1 MAPLSVT
8 TYEVYLI
15 DGGRWVL
22 HARYR
27 RDEREKAIE
36 EAKTIERELA
46 TSVKVSREVY
56 NSSENTSEE
65 TTVYATD
72 KPPPRKPA
80 APRGGL
86 ARGGGGGGF
95 DDFGGGGGGRAA
107 ATAGVSRGAIAAR
120 QQANASAAQGTIG
133 ALGRM
138 VLVIV
143 GSLIGAVVVTMVA
156 SFVLQKSAWMQL
168 HYSYLGPLQ
177 FVIFITSFLIIAIP
191 LASRKVRW
199 AGFTDR
205 APSAPAPRKSAKAKA
220 PPKPKKKAEE
230 EPKDEEDT
238 LADVLDDP
246 LPEEEKKPEEPV
258 AEEKPTEEPAEESAG
273 VAVEMQRGTMGKFTQ
288 GLLSEVQ
295 KSRPQLDAY
304 NRFGVSLMLAGAV
317 DVVGDKN
324 GLEAEQRR
332 ELLASALTDMGTRKD
347 AAKSFSAKYEE
358 YMTEKRYLGM
368 VQAGRVAAESFIEN
382 PAMPLP
388 PMKALFDAWGKPQ
401 SAEAAP
407 RIMAVMFTD
416 MVGSTDMTQV
426 KGDQAAQVIV
436 RRHNSI
442 VRAALN
448 EYGGKQVKHTG
459 DGIMAS
465 FPSPASAVEAT
476 IAIQRACAANN
487 ARFPDQE
494 LHLRIGI
501 NAGEPIQEEED
512 LFGATVQ
519 LAARVC
525 AAAGTD
531 QIVCTNVVRELSGG
545 KANFRSRGP
554 VALKGFSE
562 KITLYDVAW
571 T

>member
-1 MAPLSVT
+1 
-8 TYEVYLI
+8 
-15 DGGRWVL
+15 
-22 HARYR
+22 
-27 RDEREKAIE
+27 
-36 EAKTIERELA
+36 
-46 TSVKVSREVY
+46 
-56 NSSENTSEE
+56 
-65 TTVYATD
+65 
-72 KPPPRKPA
+72 
-80 APRGGL
+80 
-86 ARGGGGGGF
+86 
-95 DDFGGGGGGRAA
+95 
-107 ATAGVSRGAIAAR
+107 
-120 QQANASAAQGTIG
+120 
-133 ALGRM
+133 
-138 VLVIV
+138 
-143 GSLIGAVVVTMVA
+143 
-156 SFVLQKSAWMQL
+156 
-168 HYSYLGPLQ
+168 LGPLQ
-177 FVIFITSFLIIAIP
+177 FVIFITSFLAIAVP
-191 LASRKVRW
+191 LATKKVRW
-199 AGFTDR
+199 AGFSDNEPR
-205 APSAPAPRKSAKAKA
+205 QKAPPRPAKAKA
-220 PPKPKKKAEE
+220 APKPKVEEEPEDEAPAEEAAADDERPAEE
-230 EPKDEEDT
+230 E
-238 LADVLDDP
+238 
-246 LPEEEKKPEEPV
+246 KPEEP
-258 AEEKPTEEPAEESAG
+258 AEEKSAEEPAAEESAG

-324 GLEAEQRR
+324 SLQPDERR
-332 ELLASALTDMGTRKD
+332 ELLASALTDMGTKKD
-347 AAKSFSAKYEE
+347 AAKSFSSKYEE
-358 YMTEKRYLGM
+358 YMSEKRYLGM
-368 VQAGRVAAESFIEN
+368 VQAGRVAAESYLEN

-388 PMKALFDAWGKPQ
+388 PMKGLFDAWGKPQ
-401 SAEAAP
+401 SSEAAP

-416 MVGSTDMTQV
+416 MVGSTDMTQA

-465 FPSPASAVEAT
+465 FPSPGSGVEAA

-531 QIVCTNVVRELSGG
+531 EIVCTNVVRELSGG
-545 KANFRSRGP
+545 KGAFSSRGA

-562 KITLYDVAW
+562 KMTLYQVAW
-571 T
+571 N